1 MSVKFSETIC
11 KRSKT
16 NRKCVLKHIS
26 SNPVGDGII
35 KHIWGCVRC
44 GSKSITPIHQKD
56 VECAMSPSLKHT
68 WITDRQIDFQ
78 QHYRYREIKEIQSC
92 SCCGAVR
99 EYEYQSMIGYQQKR

>member
-1 MSVKFSETIC
+1 
-11 KRSKT
+11 
-16 NRKCVLKHIS
+16 
-26 SNPVGDGII
+26 
-35 KHIWGCVRC
+35 
-44 GSKSITPIHQKD
+44 
-56 VECAMSPSLKHT
+56 MSPSLKHT